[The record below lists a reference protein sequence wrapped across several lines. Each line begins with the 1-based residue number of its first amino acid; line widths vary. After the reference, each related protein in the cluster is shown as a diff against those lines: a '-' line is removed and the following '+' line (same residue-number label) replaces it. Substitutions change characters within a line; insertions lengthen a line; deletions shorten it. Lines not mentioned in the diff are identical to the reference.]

1 GDAFVVPTSGDG
13 FAQRYSSSSR
23 CSLLFVQMCNICH
36 GRRLHSVRALANTGS
51 VAGPVRIAPM
61 NSAQFVQIERE
72 LSRLG
77 VTVYGVG
84 EWGGAVYVWI
94 PDGLG
99 DTRAV
104 RLDPEA

>member
-1 GDAFVVPTSGDG
+1 
-13 FAQRYSSSSR
+13 
-23 CSLLFVQMCNICH
+23 
-36 GRRLHSVRALANTGS
+36 
-51 VAGPVRIAPM
+51 M

-104 RLDPEA
+104 RLDPETHKLLNGSAATNHVASSDDRVEKPAVSFA

>member
-1 GDAFVVPTSGDG
+1 
-13 FAQRYSSSSR
+13 
-23 CSLLFVQMCNICH
+23 
-36 GRRLHSVRALANTGS
+36 
-51 VAGPVRIAPM
+51 M

-104 RLDPEA
+104 RLDPETHKLLNGSDATNQVASSDDRVEEPAVSFA